1 VVGNP
6 YRSCCHLLR
15 NPTVMTKPK
24 EDLLEAILK
33 EPENAETIL
42 SRLPVKEV
50 VSLALTSE
58 KAFHS
63 IISPL
68 VKKACVSGES
78 EQDSLPS
85 ASRYSP
91 DNALWTGSPSN
102 TEYLITCLPN
112 SKISPEACL
121 IKIIHDVLDNA
132 KPSSVDL
139 DPPLGRILDTIG
151 LTIVPYLKQSNLDLL
166 DQMTHIINFDHLINH
181 PNLPTVNIVGNILW
195 HCLWKHVATKERGYV
210 LSHVLKC
217 FAPRRVGTWHQSE
230 DSRIQKMASLLKI
243 WFKPGIDSEKTGRN
257 DFNSQNDLREWRE
270 LANQSALDF
279 SSKFIDSFFGPLA
292 EALSTLQSIPASED
306 FQPRILFKLFERIVG
321 IGPCGTCSGRTN
333 PSWESDN
340 VDALLYLTTSQFKKW
355 YVGERLEGARVSSE
369 PVDDLLELA
378 ELTANFMVMNA
389 KFDRRVDEDWGVV
402 KVILVAHPLLAAGD
416 QQNLTN
422 SFIEHFW
429 TRLTESVEQEIEN
442 SGNSRPRLMKT
453 VSELGFLM
461 MMSGYPAAATPR
473 AGSSGKR
480 RNQGRTAVSVSHSPN
495 FEKMED

>member
-1 VVGNP
+1 
-6 YRSCCHLLR
+6 
-15 NPTVMTKPK
+15 MAKPR

-33 EPENAETIL
+33 DPGNAETIL
-42 SRLPVKEV
+42 IRLPAKEV

-58 KAFHS
+58 EAFHS

-68 VKKACVSGES
+68 VKKACLCVSGES

-91 DNALWTGSPSN
+91 DDGLWTGSLSN
-102 TEYLITCLPN
+102 VEHLITCLPN

-121 IKIIHDVLDNA
+121 IKIIQEVLDNA
-132 KPSSVDL
+132 KPSSVNL
-139 DPPLGRILDTIG
+139 DPPLSRILDTVG
-151 LTIVPYLKQSNLDLL
+151 LTIAPYLKQSNLDLL
-166 DQMTHIINFDHLINH
+166 DQMTHIISFDHLINH
-181 PNLPTVNIVGNILW
+181 SNLPTVNIVGNFLW
-195 HCLWKHVATKERGYV
+195 RCLWKNVTTKERGYV
-210 LSHVLKC
+210 LSHVLKG
-217 FAPRRVGTWHQSE
+217 FGRLRRSREQAGAWFQNE
-230 DSRIQKMASLLKI
+230 DSRIQRMASLLKI
-243 WFKPGIDSEKTGRN
+243 WFKPGIDNEKTGRN

-292 EALSTLQSIPASED
+292 QALSTLQSIPSSEEGSI
-306 FQPRILFKLFERIVG
+306 QPRILFKLFERIVG

-378 ELTANFMVMNA
+378 ELTANFMVMDA

-402 KVILVAHPLLAAGD
+402 KVILAHPLLAAGD

-422 SFIEHFW
+422 CFIEHFW
-429 TRLTESVEQEIEN
+429 SRLTESVEAEIEN

-453 VSELGFLM
+453 VAELGFLM

-480 RNQGRTAVSVSHSPN
+480 RNQGRTAVAVSNSPN
-495 FEKMED
+495 FAETMED